1 MGMCKGEIYTSLGW
15 DGEDGENEEDGG
27 RQNKGRVWI
36 GGLWRGGGVAGTI
49 KRGCWGAWAMGGV
62 CVAAINQEK
71 EWNASLEIT
80 LLHIFSSCEVPG
92 VHVLE
97 ILICT

>member
-1 MGMCKGEIYTSLGW
+1 MRRMGVDKTRDEYGLEGCGGE
-15 DGEDGENEEDGG
+15 E
-27 RQNKGRVWI
+27 
-36 GGLWRGGGVAGTI
+36 GVAGTI